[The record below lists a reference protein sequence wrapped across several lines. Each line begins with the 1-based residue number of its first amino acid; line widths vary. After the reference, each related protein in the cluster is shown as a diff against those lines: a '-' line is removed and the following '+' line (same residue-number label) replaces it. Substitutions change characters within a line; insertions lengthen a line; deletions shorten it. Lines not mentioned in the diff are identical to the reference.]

1 MERGGPP
8 CRLHLGRG
16 EDRDDGEESG
26 ARKDGACHSD
36 VVKTPMSKCRVP
48 SLSENA
54 CTPPQ
59 LRSTRSPGVHTLD
72 QLCPV
77 VSAAGGQYPSGPS
90 TQAEP
95 CDGLSSAHNPADRRP
110 SRISREHPSPL
121 SSPFPVSLASPC
133 DLSLPSSQSAVSAF
147 SSVSL
152 ASVRRV
158 KAVSSRQEGDAS
170 AFVSPTSYSGPSVSP
185 ASPLSAMS
193 FDRVCRHPAFGSC
206 ASVAL
211 SEFTTPDKSRTDDF
225 ASVASSFLPAASLPA
240 SSRCPS
246 RPQSCPSSPNAPP
259 ASVAPSFAS
268 SPFLSAALLSP
279 GLRRQRFA
287 SPVGGACSEDA
298 QARVPPRFSRSLSH
312 PATRRLS
319 ASTLH
324 ARDDCCGEA
333 VVFSVEKTEMRRQS
347 FSFFSSAD
355 FLANEDDKSP
365 KSFLGKMLATP
376 RRVPGTHS
384 TASEEAS
391 LLHPALGDENGLYV
405 ACFPSA
411 ATAELLRKSA
421 CVVRG
426 EMRRT
431 KAREDAASGREQGSL
446 EEGCERRARALLEP
460 LLAAFPRADAA
471 CRLDVTRRGL
481 HFLSAGEGV
490 AEERL
495 SRDNNGGQ
503 ETTAN
508 SGIGDD
514 LDAQLLDTRKR
525 GEAREVYGQSSP
537 EGERL
542 SHATRKD
549 EAALPTSPSW
559 TLLCRGVPQ
568 HTLQNGFAREAYVE
582 KQEVSTQ
589 SHAAQTQGSPSTQF
603 EFLGSRQTHAMSAS
617 SPESNREGENA
628 TALLLSSERQSRRT
642 RPSTDHH
649 GRDKESGLLCTVQDS
664 APAVSP
670 SRTSPVRPGDQPDA
684 ASVRG
689 REVTINKPTFA
700 QPLRGFDRSG
710 DGRAS
715 KREKS
720 EETQNE
726 EEDNGGDSGRNRRSD
741 QESGEPARVTW
752 GVEDEKEDAA
762 PGRDLAEVEQEEEGE
777 PEQANSADIDKPPSQ
792 WICRIDSGPGG
803 DTGERELAETRTP
816 LGTDLSPRVTAT
828 PLEGERRIE
837 DRTQRKHGRRGDRIE
852 ERGPNGDTEGVER
865 RTEARAGWNHD
876 RVDDDLETDVDE
888 SCSDSHAFSFMRLT
902 PEATTDTLDT
912 SPESAVPILFR
923 VFDAQGSLCPSC
935 RLQLQPPLRRPSAS
949 PFCRGD
955 GPPRLSASSLPSLPS
970 LASFASGSSAPSLD
984 LSSFFATARGQVP
997 PVSIVFGRKSGGKDG
1012 GAEPRPRAESL
1023 GPVARSRVSRFFSGS
1038 ETDSVL
1044 GAAAADPTEG
1054 EVERNPQCPEARKGA
1069 RPCAADPRGDWVSEA
1084 SSLSSDRDISS
1095 FQRCSC
1101 SALYVVGSLRLLG
1114 EWKKRRGVRLRTS
1127 PELFPYY
1134 ISPPVFVP
1142 RHLRAISY
1150 RFARLSN
1157 TSASEDPSHEPS
1169 MHVTPE
1175 GQFASDT
1182 GGESEGVQK
1191 REIKGENERGS
1202 RETLER
1208 EASGEVQ
1215 RELGGGSKR
1224 EIETVLKEEDER
1236 GSKKEVGNEIQGEQ
1250 ERVSEACERV
1260 VFPGPSGTKTSELPR
1275 RVRDVVAVSST
1286 HPFLLQRVD
1295 REGSRVAEQRGEG
1308 ERRLE
1313 TGSQGEQ
1320 DSSERARGAGKGEGE
1335 KTFSWF
1341 CWGGSRK
1348 EGNPRRA
1355 KQKKRDE
1362 GTWDVELVHGDR
1374 RLKPPRTAAVISHTF
1389 GVNDKGISR
1398 HATHNDLVE
1407 GLALCLGTPDW
1418 NLPVFTQ
1425 GGRWYEME
1433 RPERELFLTQ
1443 SSVSPSSCCPWD
1455 ASAASLSGD
1464 YLSFLWR
1471 FAVLLVSRCR
1481 WPFAAWASTPDA
1493 RLSCLP
1499 VSDCLLSGAAPP
1511 GTFPLPASSAS
1522 VASSADPFS
1531 ASASSSF
1538 SSASCLPASPR
1549 SAAEFSSFGVR
1560 QGGDAEAPLLRVG
1573 RVTDVGKV
1581 RRRRREE
1588 KKLRE
1593 EEEHGLCFKFFAL
1606 RTLTLLAHT
1615 EHALYL
1621 AADSDTST
1629 MPFVA
1634 L

>member
-8 CRLHLGRG
+8 CSLHLGRG
-16 EDRDDGEESG
+16 DDRDGGEESG
-26 ARKDGACHSD
+26 GRKAGASDPD
-36 VVKTPMSKCRVP
+36 VVKTSMSKCRVP

-54 CTPPQ
+54 CSPPQ
-59 LRSTRSPGVHTLD
+59 MRSTRSQGVHTLD
-72 QLCPV
+72 RLCPV
-77 VSAAGGQYPSGPS
+77 MSAAGGQYPSGIS
-90 TQAEP
+90 TQAKP
-95 CDGLSSAHNPADRRP
+95 CAGLSSAHNPADRKA
-110 SRISREHPSPL
+110 SRISREHTSPL
-121 SSPFPVSLASPC
+121 SSPFPLSLASPC
-133 DLSLPSSQSAVSAF
+133 DLSLPSSQNAVSAF

-170 AFVSPTSYSGPSVSP
+170 AFVSPTSYPGSSVSP
-185 ASPLSAMS
+185 GSPLSAMS
-193 FDRVCRHPAFGSC
+193 FDRVSRRLAFGSC
-206 ASVAL
+206 TSVAL

-225 ASVASSFLPAASLPA
+225 ASVASSSLPAASLPA

-246 RPQSCPSSPNAPP
+246 RPQSCPSSPNAPS
-259 ASVAPSFAS
+259 ASVASSFPS
-268 SPFLSAALLSP
+268 SPSSSPLLSP
-279 GLRRQRFA
+279 GLRRRRSA
-287 SPVGGACSEDA
+287 SPVGGECSEDA
-298 QARVPPRFSRSLSH
+298 QARVPPPFSRSLSH
-312 PATRRLS
+312 PATLRLS

-333 VVFSVEKTEMRRQS
+333 VAFSLERTEMRRQS
-347 FSFFSSAD
+347 FSFLSSAD
-355 FLANEDDKSP
+355 FLANEGGDSP
-365 KSFLGKMLATP
+365 KSSLGKMLARP

-391 LLHPALGDENGLYV
+391 LLHPALGDESGFCV

-411 ATAELLRKSA
+411 APAELLRKSA
-421 CVVRG
+421 CVVPG

-431 KAREDAASGREQGSL
+431 KAREDASSGRKRGSF
-446 EEGCERRARALLEP
+446 EEGCERRARTLLEP
-460 LLAAFPRADAA
+460 SLAAFPRPDAA

-481 HFLSAGEGV
+481 DFLSAGEDV
-490 AEERL
+490 EEERL
-495 SRDNNGGQ
+495 SRDNDGGR
-503 ETTAN
+503 ETTVN
-508 SGIGDD
+508 SGVGDD
-514 LDAQLLDTRKR
+514 LDAQLLSARKR
-525 GEAREVYGQSSP
+525 GEARGVYGQASP

-542 SHATRKD
+542 SHETKKD
-549 EAALPTSPSW
+549 QAALPTSPSW
-559 TLLCRGVPQ
+559 TLACRGVPQ
-568 HTLQNGFAREAYVE
+568 RTLKNGSAGEAYME

-603 EFLGSRQTHAMSAS
+603 EFIGSRQTHATAAS

-628 TALLLSSERQSRRT
+628 TTLLLSSERQSRRT
-642 RPSTDHH
+642 RTP
-649 GRDKESGLLCTVQDS
+649 TVS
-664 APAVSP
+664 F
-670 SRTSPVRPGDQPDA
+670 SRTSPVRPGREPDA

-689 REVTINKPTFA
+689 RKVTINNPAFA
-700 QPLRGFDRSG
+700 QPLCGFDRNG
-710 DGRAS
+710 DSRAS

-720 EETQNE
+720 EERQNGE
-726 EEDNGGDSGRNRRSD
+726 EENGGDSERNRRSD
-741 QESGEPARVTW
+741 QESGEAERLTW
-752 GVEDEKEDAA
+752 GVGDEKEDAA
-762 PGRDLAEVEQEEEGE
+762 PGRDQAEVEQEEEGE
-777 PEQANSADIDKPPSQ
+777 LKQANSADTDKPPSQ
-792 WICRIDSGPGG
+792 WICRIDSGPGE

-816 LGTDLSPRVTAT
+816 FRTALSPRVIAT

-837 DRTQRKHGRRGDRIE
+837 DRTQRKHEGRGDRND
-852 ERGPNGDTEGVER
+852 ERGLNGDTEGVER
-865 RTEARAGWNHD
+865 RTETRVEWNHD
-876 RVDDDLETDVDE
+876 MGDDDLGTDGDE
-888 SCSDSHAFSFMRLT
+888 SCSDSHAFSFIPLT
-902 PEATTDTLDT
+902 PEGTTDTLDT

-935 RLQLQPPLRRPSAS
+935 RLQLQPPLRRPSARR
-949 PFCRGD
+949 FCRGN

-970 LASFASGSSAPSLD
+970 LASFASGSSTPSLD

-997 PVSIVFGRKSGGKDG
+997 PVSIVFARESGGKDG
-1012 GAEPRPRAESL
+1012 GAAPRPRAESL
-1023 GPVARSRVSRFFSGS
+1023 GPVERTRVSRLFSGS
-1038 ETDSVL
+1038 ETDSLL

-1054 EVERNPQCPEARKGA
+1054 EVERKPQCPEAREGA
-1069 RPCAADPRGDWVSEA
+1069 QPRAACPRGDWVSEA
-1084 SSLSSDRDISS
+1084 SPLSSDRDVSS

-1127 PELFPYY
+1127 PALFPYY
-1134 ISPPVFVP
+1134 ISPPVLVP

-1157 TSASEDPSHEPS
+1157 ASASEDPSHEPC

-1182 GGESEGVQK
+1182 RGESEGVKK
-1191 REIKGENERGS
+1191 REIKGKNERRNRG
-1202 RETLER
+1202 TLER
-1208 EASGEVQ
+1208 EASGDVQ
-1215 RELGGGSKR
+1215 GELGGGSKR
-1224 EIETVLKEEDER
+1224 EIEIALKDEDER
-1236 GSKKEVGNEIQGEQ
+1236 GSREEVGNEIQGEQ
-1250 ERVSEACERV
+1250 ERMSEACEREG
-1260 VFPGPSGTKTSELPR
+1260 FPGTSGSKRGELPG
-1275 RVRDVVAVSST
+1275 RVMDVVAVSST
-1286 HPFLLQRVD
+1286 QPFLLQRVD

-1313 TGSQGEQ
+1313 IGSQGQ
-1320 DSSERARGAGKGEGE
+1320 NDSSEKRARGAGKGEGE
-1335 KTFSWF
+1335 KAFSWF
-1341 CWGGSRK
+1341 CWGGSRR
-1348 EGNPRRA
+1348 EGNQERA

-1374 RLKPPRTAAVISHTF
+1374 RLKPPRSAAVISHTF

-1418 NLPVFTQ
+1418 NVPVFTQ

-1433 RPERELFLTQ
+1433 RPERARFLTQ
-1443 SSVSPSSCCPWD
+1443 SSASPSSCSWD
-1455 ASAASLSGD
+1455 ASATSLSGD

-1481 WPFAAWASTPDA
+1481 WPFAACASPPDA

-1522 VASSADPFS
+1522 FASSADPFS
-1531 ASASSSF
+1531 ASASSSI

-1549 SAAEFSSFGVR
+1549 SAAEVSPFGVP
-1560 QGGDAEAPLLRVG
+1560 QGGDAQAPLLRVG

-1581 RRRRREE
+1581 RRRRREG
-1588 KKLRE
+1588 KKPTE
-1593 EEEHGLCFKFFAL
+1593 EEEPGLCFKFFAL
-1606 RTLTLLAHT
+1606 RTLALLAHT
-1615 EHALYL
+1615 EYSLYL